1 MRIFALLLLVAG
13 LVATAEEK
21 QQASC
26 PTGPPKHISI
36 KEGEYSPTPGTT
48 IRLENFTADIVPL
61 TKEMP
66 ECLRNETLVQSGS
79 ITLSSES
86 LTKLFNS
93 KSGGNAKLKDMKIT
107 TEGQN
112 LSVVGK
118 VHKVMDINFQ
128 IQGPLK
134 PLQHG
139 DVRMDVDTIHADGM
153 PIKGLM
159 NMFGSDLGSLMGSGS
174 APGVSAEKNTVV
186 FHTEELMHFRGEIT
200 AVHVLKD
207 GVTLDFGPSKAES
220 HAEVVKPSPAAKHVA
235 QKAPAPTPRNIY

>member
-1 MRIFALLLLVAG
+1 MRLFAAILV
-13 LVATAEEK
+13 LTAL
-21 QQASC
+21 ASAASQPEQSTC

-79 ITLSSES
+79 ITLSSDS
-86 LTKLFNS
+86 LTKLFNN
-93 KSGGNAKLKDMKIT
+93 KSGGNAKMKDMTIT
-107 TEGQN
+107 TAGQN
-112 LSVVGK
+112 LSIAGK

-159 NMFGSDLGSLMGSGS
+159 KMFGSDLGSLMGSAS
-174 APGVSAEKNTVV
+174 TPGMQAENNSLI
-186 FHTEELMHFRGEIT
+186 FHTEQLMHFRGEIT

-207 GVTLDFGPSKAES
+207 GLTLDFGPSKAES
-220 HAEVVKPSPAAKHVA
+220 HAEVVKPSPAPKHVA
-235 QKAPAPTPRNIY
+235 QKAQAPPPRKIY